1 MPTVDEDLITHLLA
15 ISRQAHIEYRQSV
28 ARKEAQP
35 GGQLTHVHGD
45 PSAAMRSIQKALDYR
60 QQAHD
65 ADPSHSAGAWK
76 AEGPNVVHDSLMDF
90 YREQL
95 SRG

>member
-1 MPTVDEDLITHLLA
+1 MVDEDLITHLLA
-15 ISRQAHIEYRQSV
+15 ISRQAHVEYRQNV
-28 ARKEAQP
+28 ARKEGQP

-45 PSAAMRSIQKALDYR
+45 PAAALRCVQRALDYR

-65 ADPSHSAGAWK
+65 ADPSHSAGAWQ
-76 AEGPNVVHDSLMDF
+76 AEPPTHQDHDQLIEF
-90 YREQL
+90 YRGVL